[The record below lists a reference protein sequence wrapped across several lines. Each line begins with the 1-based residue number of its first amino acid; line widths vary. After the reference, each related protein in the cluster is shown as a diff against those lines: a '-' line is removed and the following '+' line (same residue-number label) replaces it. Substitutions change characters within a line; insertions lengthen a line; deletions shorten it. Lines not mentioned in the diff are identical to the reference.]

1 MYFYNFSLEGC
12 KSAWGNVD
20 DMYNH
25 LITKRM
31 THNRNYLKKFHG
43 IGNLTKDIIFNK
55 SRELFDREREID
67 ECNGIIEVKLKQII
81 GHEEYFKIK
90 NRPRDWT
97 EKGAKRLKE
106 VPESDLTHYNV
117 PSESEKAS
125 KCFATFEI
133 LQIQLQ
139 TVLEEIQK
147 AGTASGKLKNL
158 FNLSIN
164 QCEIMLQIFKRNTDL
179 IIASRLEQI
188 IECHNGLKVQY
199 QASEQQIS
207 INQANNEIAKH
218 FSAYEDEKKDKKAR
232 STKPLASDL
241 DEKYCSEITHALEVS
256 TSSDADLLVIYF

>member
-1 MYFYNFSLEGC
+1 
-12 KSAWGNVD
+12 
-20 DMYNH
+20 
-25 LITKRM
+25 M

-43 IGNLTKDIIFNK
+43 IGNLTKDVIFNK

-67 ECNGIIEVKLKQII
+67 ESNGIIEVKLKRII
-81 GHEEYFKIK
+81 GDEEYFKIK

-106 VPESDLTHYNV
+106 VPESDLTNYDI

-133 LQIQLQ
+133 LQIHLQ
-139 TVLEEIQK
+139 SLLEKIQNS
-147 AGTASGKLKNL
+147 GTASGKLKNL

-164 QCEIMLQIFKRNTDL
+164 QCEMMLQIFKRNTDL

-199 QASEQQIS
+199 EASEQQIV

-218 FSAYEDEKKDKKAR
+218 FSAFVDGKKVR
-232 STKPLASDL
+232 STKPSASDL
-241 DEKYCSEITHALEVS
+241 DEKYFNEIANAFEVS
-256 TSSDADLLVIYF
+256 TSRDANLSVIFLCTNY